1 MSAKKRQTMAKMTRE
16 RAVQERRAR
25 KQERKEERKQAAA
38 IARDPESGDAVSAHA
53 AQDET
58 GDGPSE

>member
-25 KQERKEERKQAAA
+25 KQERKDERKQAAA
-38 IARDPESGDAVSAHA
+38 IARDPESGDSVSAHA
-53 AQDET
+53 VEGET
-58 GDGPSE
+58 GDASSE